1 MQIQEVRREIILPY
15 VLKPWQK
22 EVKFDPHRFKV
33 IAAGA
38 RSGKTTLAVDW
49 LVTSAPQDD
58 MRLGDSMSWYVAPTY
73 TSAEDIA
80 WAKLKENIRPLQE
93 QGLVKRIYE
102 GDMSI
107 ELYAGQWI
115 QLKGGDKPDSLRG
128 VKLRRLVLDEP
139 QIMKSEV
146 WEEVLAPRTS
156 DYLGPVMFIGTPK
169 GYNWF
174 YDLSQME
181 TKNPRDWKT
190 FRIKTAEA
198 GTLPFEEIERARRD
212 MDPRVFRQ
220 EYEASFETFG
230 GQVFSDFDRK
240 KHVLEK
246 PILFSSGQEYCLG
259 MDFGWSAPTVV
270 LFINV
275 DAQENVTVF
284 AELLRRE
291 TSIPQIALDIKNQT
305 KGLGR
310 DQYGR
315 PTDAL
320 PSLIG
325 CDPAGDARN
334 EALGTSSVEELRNF
348 FSYQVVQY
356 RRKYPGVIQDRINQ
370 IRKWLRNGKLKIS
383 CTCTHLIQAFEM
395 YRYPDP
401 KGDIQSEMPLKDG
414 ISDHP
419 IDALGEFFL
428 NRFPVQQTTVR
439 AI

>member
-1 MQIQEVRREIILPY
+1 MSVQEVELRLPY
-15 VLKPWQK
+15 HPLPWQWR
-22 EVKFDPHRFKV
+22 VKRDPRRFQV
-33 IAAGA
+33 VVAGR
-38 RSGKTTLAVDW
+38 RSGKTKLDA
-49 LVTSAPQDD
+49 DD
-58 MRLGDSMSWYVAPTY
+58 LTIGAATVPNSVNWYVGPTY
-73 TSAEDIA
+73 SSAKDIA
-80 WAKLKENIRPLQE
+80 WDIFKLNLKDFFRWGLIDKVVESDLLIRLKN
-93 QGLVKRIYE
+93 GAV
-102 GDMSI
+102 
-107 ELYAGQWI
+107 I

-128 VKLRRLVLDEP
+128 VKLNRLAVDEYA
-139 QIMKSEV
+139 IMKSEV
-146 WEEVLAPRTS
+146 WEEVLQPATA
-156 DYLGPVMFIGTPK
+156 DMQAHVTFTGTPK
-169 GYNWF
+169 GYNHF
-174 YDLSQME
+174 HALYKMQDKS
-181 TKNPRDWKT
+181 PADWKSWL
-190 FRIKTAEA
+190 IKTSEA
-198 GTLPFEEIERARRD
+198 GTIPQEEIERARRD

-240 KHVLEK
+240 KHVSVE
-246 PILFSSGQEYCLG
+246 PIAFSPGQEYCLG

-310 DQYGR
+310 DQHGR
-315 PTDAL
+315 PMDAL

-383 CTCTHLIQAFEM
+383 CTCTSLIQAFEM

-428 NRFPVQQTTVR
+428 NRFPVQVTSVR